1 MAPRPQTPLSIS
13 VKPGVKVSAGLGLL
27 ALATAALLGWA
38 TVHSPL
44 RWLFLLVLAPV
55 GVAAL
60 RVARHRWWLEGT
72 VIYKQRA
79 LRAKRIDLSHANV
92 EPGYVAGGTRLT
104 TFKAHDPIAK
114 RRMTVP
120 LLTAAGRPLP
130 PQQIQG
136 LHDAIVAGQRW
147 RQKRN
152 AERALLVLA
161 YLSAT
166 L

>member
-1 MAPRPQTPLSIS
+1 VAPRPRTPLSIS
-13 VKPGVKVSAGLGLL
+13 VKPGVKVGAGLGLL

-38 TVHSPL
+38 TAPSPW
-44 RWLFLLVLAPV
+44 RWFFLLLLPLA

-60 RVARHRWWLEGT
+60 RVARQRWWLEGT
-72 VIYKQRA
+72 VIYKQQA

-114 RRMTVP
+114 RRMRVP
-120 LLTAAGRPLP
+120 LVTAAGRPLP
-130 PQQIQG
+130 PQQIKA
-136 LHDAIVAGQRW
+136 LHDAIAAGQRW
-147 RQKRN
+147 RQKRHS
-152 AERALLVLA
+152 ERAALVCA

-166 L
+166 Q

>member
-1 MAPRPQTPLSIS
+1 VATRTGIPLSIS
-13 VKPGVKVSAGLGLL
+13 VSPSSKVAAGLGLL

-44 RWLFLLVLAPV
+44 RWLFLLVLVPV
-55 GVAAL
+55 GLSAL
-60 RVARHRWWLEGT
+60 RLARHRWWLDGT

-114 RRMTVP
+114 RRLTVP
-120 LLTAAGRPLP
+120 LLTAAGKPLP

-136 LHDAIVAGQRW
+136 LHDAIAAGQRW
-147 RQKRN
+147 RQKRHS
-152 AERALLVLA
+152 ERAALVCS

-166 L
+166 Q

>member
-1 MAPRPQTPLSIS
+1 VA
-13 VKPGVKVSAGLGLL
+13 AGLGLL
-27 ALATAALLGWA
+27 AVATAGLLGWA
-38 TVHSPL
+38 TMHSPL
-44 RWLFLLVLAPV
+44 RWLFLLVLLPV

-60 RVARHRWWLEGT
+60 RLARHRWWLEGT

-92 EPGYVAGGTRLT
+92 EPGYLAGGSRLT

-114 RRMTVP
+114 RRLTVP

-130 PQQIQG
+130 PNQIKD
-136 LHDAIVAGQRW
+136 LHDAILEGQRW
-147 RQKRN
+147 RQKKN
-152 AERALLVLA
+152 AERAALVCS

-166 L
+166 R